1 MNTHEQIKA
10 LEFIIDDER
19 YRTDTSWLLAADEN
33 KGIYLYR
40 AHNSNYFVHRQGAED
55 SFEILSLDDA
65 LSLYKK
71 LPMKKPMKYESSSI
85 NAFPS
90 EEGIGIDTPVR
101 YDYIDE
107 ENED

>member
-1 MNTHEQIKA
+1 MTVHEHIKA
-10 LEFIIDDER
+10 LEFIIDHER

-40 AHNSNYFVHRQGAED
+40 AHNSNYFVHREGAED
-55 SFEILSLDDA
+55 SFELLSLDDA
-65 LSLYKK
+65 LALYNQLPKK
-71 LPMKKPMKYESSSI
+71 QPRKYESSTV

-90 EEGIGIDTPVR
+90 DEGIGIDTPVR

-107 ENED
+107 DDET